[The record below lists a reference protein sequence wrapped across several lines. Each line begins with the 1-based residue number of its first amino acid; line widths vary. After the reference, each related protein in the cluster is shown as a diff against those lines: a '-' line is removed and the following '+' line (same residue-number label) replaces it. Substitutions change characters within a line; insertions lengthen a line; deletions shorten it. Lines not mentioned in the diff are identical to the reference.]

1 MVLQVQTSTYEA
13 KTQEIAKQ
21 LLAVTQ
27 ENRSFFASLRDQM
40 RWDDKLLGWAM
51 SNPGLR
57 VQLFR
62 FIDTLPAL
70 HSKSEIA
77 SHLQEYLGDESVELP
92 AALKGMLN
100 FANPDSMPGQ
110 VAATTVGTAVE
121 TLAHKYIAGENIK
134 QVIKTVER
142 LRKEKMAF
150 TIDLLGEAVIT
161 EAEAQSYLERYLELM
176 QQLVEASKNWPTI
189 PAIDEADG
197 ELLPKVQV
205 SVKLTAFYSQFDPL
219 DAKGSEEKVS
229 DRIRTL
235 LRRAQELGTAVHFDM
250 EQYAYKDITLGILKK
265 LLLEEEFRQ
274 RTDIGITIQAY
285 LRDSEQDG
293 KDLISWLKQRGHPLT
308 IRLVK
313 GAYWDQETI
322 KAAQKHWPQPV
333 YNDKAATDAN
343 FETITQLLLENHQYV
358 YSAIGS
364 HNVRSHSR
372 AIAIAESLNVPRRR
386 FEMQVLYGM
395 GDKIAKAL
403 VDRGYRV
410 RVYCPY
416 GELLPGMAYLIRRL
430 LENTANSSFLRQN
443 LENRPIE
450 ELLAPPMVDISHAAE
465 SLSAGSRREVGA
477 EASSDP
483 NFGRSELSKTEAQ
496 RKVGAPASGE
506 LNFSR
511 QRRKEEGINF
521 VGVADTDYAEEEGRR
536 KAMQAF
542 QEVRQQLGRTYLP
555 LINGEYVNTSAVV
568 DSLNPSNFSEVIG
581 KVGLISVEQAEQ
593 AMQAAKAAFPG
604 WRKTPASQ
612 RAGVLRKAADL
623 MEQRREELSAWIV
636 LEVGKPVKEADAE
649 VSEAIDFCLY
659 YADEM
664 ERLDKGVNYDVPG
677 ETNRYI
683 YQPRGIAVVISPWNF
698 PLAIACGMTVAA
710 LVTGNCTLLKPAE
723 TSSVITA
730 KLTEILIEAGI
741 PKGVFQYVPGKGSQV
756 GAYLVNHP
764 DTHVIAF
771 TGSQEVGCRIYAE
784 AAILKPGQKHI
795 KRVIAEMGGKN
806 TIIVDE
812 SADLDQAVVGVVQ
825 SAFGYSGQKCSACSR
840 VIVLQPIYDAFVRR
854 LVEATKSL
862 NIGEAELPST
872 QVGPVIDVNARDRI
886 CEYIEKGK
894 VEAQLALE
902 LPAPNQGY
910 FIGPV
915 IFTEVPPNAVIS
927 QQEIFG
933 PVVAVIRVKDF
944 QEALVV
950 ANGTNYAL
958 TGGLYSRTPSHIQ
971 QAQTDFEVGN
981 LYINRTI
988 TGAIVARQPFGGFKL
1003 SGVGSK
1009 AGGPDYLLQFLEPR
1023 TVTENIQRQGFAP
1036 IEGAD

>member
-21 LLAVTQ
+21 LLAATS
-27 ENRSFFASLRDQM
+27 ENRSFFSSLRDQM
-40 RWDDKLLGWAM
+40 RWDDKLLAWAM

-121 TLAHKYIAGENIK
+121 TLAHKYISGENIK

-176 QQLVEASKNWPTI
+176 QQLVEASKNWSAI

-197 ELLPKVQV
+197 EVIPKVQV

-219 DAKGSEEKVS
+219 DAKGSEERVS
-229 DRIRTL
+229 DRIRIL
-235 LRRAQELGTAVHFDM
+235 LRRAKELGAAVHFDM
-250 EQYAYKDITLGILKK
+250 EQYAYKDITLSILKK

-274 RTDIGITIQAY
+274 RTNIGITIQAY
-285 LRDSEQDG
+285 LRDSEQDT
-293 KDLISWLKQRGHPLT
+293 KDVISWLKERGYPLT

-322 KAAQKHWPQPV
+322 KAAQKHWKQPV

-386 FEMQVLYGM
+386 FELQVLYGM
-395 GDKIAKAL
+395 GDKVAKAL

-450 ELLAPPMVDISHAAE
+450 ELLAPPIVKDEKNSSTPNSIPNSSLLTPNSIPNSSLPTPNSSLLTPNSIPNSHF
-465 SLSAGSRREVGA
+465 LGA
-477 EASSDP
+477 
-483 NFGRSELSKTEAQ
+483 
-496 RKVGAPASGE
+496 
-506 LNFSR
+506 
-511 QRRKEEGINF
+511 
-521 VGVADTDYAEEEGRR
+521 ADTDYAQEEVRT
-536 KAMQAF
+536 KAAQAF
-542 QEVRQQLGRTYLP
+542 QNVRQQLGKTYLP
-555 LINGEYVNTSAVV
+555 LINGEYVNPPEFV
-568 DSLNPSNFSEVIG
+568 DSLNPSNFSEVVG

-604 WRKTPASQ
+604 WKKTPAKQ
-612 RAGVLRKAADL
+612 RADILRKAGDL
-623 MEQRREELSAWIV
+623 MELRRAELSAWMV
-636 LEVGKPVKEADAE
+636 LEVGKPVKEADGE
-649 VSEAIDFCLY
+649 VSEAIDFCRY
-659 YADEM
+659 YADEI
-664 ERLDKGVNYDVPG
+664 ERLDEGVNYDIPG

-683 YQPRGIAVVISPWNF
+683 YQPRGIVVVISPWNF

-710 LVTGNCTLLKPAE
+710 LVSGNCTLLKPAE
-723 TSSVITA
+723 TSSVIAA
-730 KLTEILIEAGI
+730 KLTEILVDAGF

-784 AAILKPGQKHI
+784 AAILKPGQKHM

-806 TIIVDE
+806 AIIVDE
-812 SADLDQAVVGVVQ
+812 SADLDQAVVGIVQ
-825 SAFGYSGQKCSACSR
+825 SAFGYSGQKCSAASR
-840 VIVLQPIYDAFVRR
+840 VIVLQPIYDAFVQR

-872 QVGPVIDVNARDRI
+872 QVGPVIDANARDRI
-886 CEYIEKGK
+886 REYIEKGK
-894 VEAQLALE
+894 AEAQLALE
-902 LPAPNQGY
+902 LPAPKQGY

-915 IFTEVPPNAVIS
+915 IFSEVSPNAVIS
-927 QQEIFG
+927 QEEIFG
-933 PVVAVIRVKDF
+933 PVLAVIRVKDF
-944 QEALVV
+944 QEALAV

-971 QAQTDFEVGN
+971 QAQTEFEVGN
-981 LYINRTI
+981 LYINRNI
-988 TGAIVARQPFGGFKL
+988 TGAIVGRQPFGGFKL

-1023 TVTENIQRQGFAP
+1023 AVTENIQRQGFAP

>member
-21 LLAVTQ
+21 LLAATQ
-27 ENRSFFASLRDQM
+27 ENRSFFSSLRDQM
-40 RWDDKLLGWAM
+40 RWDDKLLAWAM

-121 TLAHKYIAGENIK
+121 TLAHKYISGENIK

-176 QQLVEASKNWPTI
+176 QQLVEASKNWSAI

-197 ELLPKVQV
+197 EAIPKVQV

-219 DAKGSEEKVS
+219 DAKGSEERVS
-229 DRIRTL
+229 DRIRIL
-235 LRRAQELGTAVHFDM
+235 LRRAKELGAAVHFDM
-250 EQYAYKDITLGILKK
+250 EQYAYKDITLSILKK

-285 LRDSEQDG
+285 LRDSEQDT
-293 KDLISWLKQRGHPLT
+293 KDLISWLKERGYPLT

-343 FETITQLLLENHQYV
+343 FEIITQLLLENHQYV

-386 FEMQVLYGM
+386 FELQVLYGM
-395 GDKIAKAL
+395 GDKVAKAL
-403 VDRGYRV
+403 VDKGYRV

-450 ELLAPPMVDISHAAE
+450 ELLA
-465 SLSAGSRREVGA
+465 
-477 EASSDP
+477 
-483 NFGRSELSKTEAQ
+483 
-496 RKVGAPASGE
+496 APIV
-506 LNFSR
+506 
-511 QRRKEEGINF
+511 KEEKNSLTPNSHFLGA
-521 VGVADTDYAEEEGRR
+521 ADTDYAEEEVRT
-536 KAMQAF
+536 KTAQAF
-542 QEVRQQLGRTYLP
+542 QSVRQQLGKTYLP
-555 LINGEYVNTSAVV
+555 LINGEYVKTPEYV

-593 AMQAAKAAFPG
+593 AMQAAKTAFSG
-604 WRKTPASQ
+604 WKKTPAKQ
-612 RAGVLRKAADL
+612 RADILRKAGDL
-623 MEQRREELSAWIV
+623 MELRRAELSAWIV
-636 LEVGKPVKEADAE
+636 LEVGKPVKEADGE
-649 VSEAIDFCLY
+649 VSEAIDFCRY
-659 YADEM
+659 YADEI
-664 ERLDKGVNYDVPG
+664 ERLDEGVNYDIPG

-710 LVTGNCTLLKPAE
+710 LVSGNCTLLKPAE

-730 KLTEILIEAGI
+730 KLTEILIEAGF

-784 AAILKPGQKHI
+784 AATLKPGQKHM

-806 TIIVDE
+806 AIIVDE

-825 SAFGYSGQKCSACSR
+825 SAFGYSGQKCSAASR
-840 VIVLQPIYDAFVRR
+840 VIVLQPIYDAFVQR

-872 QVGPVIDVNARDRI
+872 QVGPVIDANARDRI
-886 CEYIEKGK
+886 REYIEKGK
-894 VEAQLALE
+894 AEAQLALE
-902 LPAPNQGY
+902 LSAPEQGY

-915 IFTEVPPNAVIS
+915 IFSEVSPNAVIS
-927 QQEIFG
+927 QEEIFG
-933 PVVAVIRVKDF
+933 PVLAVIRVKDF
-944 QEALVV
+944 QEALAV

-958 TGGLYSRTPSHIQ
+958 TGGLYSRTPSHIE
-971 QAQTDFEVGN
+971 QAQTEFEVGN
-981 LYINRTI
+981 LYINRNI
-988 TGAIVARQPFGGFKL
+988 TGAIVGRQPFGGFKL

-1023 TVTENIQRQGFAP
+1023 AVTENIQRQGFAP

>member
-1 MVLQVQTSTYEA
+1 MVLQVQNNTYEA

-21 LLAVTQ
+21 VLAATG
-27 ENRSFFASLRDQM
+27 ESRSFLASLRDQM
-40 RWDDKLLGWAM
+40 RWDDKLLAWAM

-110 VAATTVGTAVE
+110 VAATTVETAVQ
-121 TLAHKYIAGENIK
+121 TLAHKYISGENIQ
-134 QVIKTVER
+134 QVIKTVEK

-161 EAEAQSYLERYLELM
+161 EIEAQSYLEKYLELM
-176 QQLVEASKNWPTI
+176 QQLVEASKKWQHI

-197 ELLPKVQV
+197 EMIPKVQV

-219 DAKGSEEKVS
+219 NADGSEQRVS
-229 DRIRTL
+229 DRIKIL
-235 LRRAQELGTAVHFDM
+235 LRRAKELGAAVHFDM
-250 EQYAYKDITLGILKK
+250 EQYAYKDITLKILKK
-265 LLLEEEFRQ
+265 LLQEEEFRE

-285 LRDSEQDG
+285 LRDSEQDA
-293 KDLISWLKQRGHPLT
+293 KDVIAWLKQRGYPLT

-322 KAAQKHWPQPV
+322 KAEQKHWKQPV
-333 YNDKAATDAN
+333 FNDKVATDAN
-343 FETITQLLLENHQYV
+343 FEAITQLLLENHEYV

-364 HNVRSHSR
+364 HNVRSQSR

-403 VDRGYRV
+403 VDKGYRV

-416 GELLPGMAYLIRRL
+416 GDLLPGMAYLIRRL

-443 LENRPIE
+443 LENKPVD
-450 ELLAPPMVDISHAAE
+450 ELLAPPIIDFSHA
-465 SLSAGSRREVGA
+465 
-477 EASSDP
+477 
-483 NFGRSELSKTEAQ
+483 KAQ
-496 RKVGAPASGE
+496 S
-506 LNFSR
+506 
-511 QRRKEEGINF
+511 RKEEKEGF
-521 VGVADTDYAEEEGRR
+521 VGVADTDYAEEEKRR
-536 KAMQAF
+536 VSQVAF
-542 QEVRQQLGRTYLP
+542 QNVRQQLGRTYLP
-555 LINGEYVNTSAVV
+555 LINGEFVNTTTFV
-568 DSLNPSNFSEVIG
+568 DSLNPSNFGEVVG
-581 KVGLISVEQAEQ
+581 KVGLISVEQAEE
-593 AMQAAKAAFPG
+593 AMKAAKAAFPG
-604 WRKTPASQ
+604 WKKTPVKQ
-612 RAGVLRKAADL
+612 RADILRKAAEL
-623 MEQRREELSAWIV
+623 MEERRAELSAWIV
-636 LEVGKPVKEADAE
+636 LEVGKPVKEADGE

-664 ERLDKGVNYDVPG
+664 ERLDQGVIYDVAG

-683 YQPRGIAVVISPWNF
+683 YQPKGIAVVISPWNF

-710 LVTGNCTLLKPAE
+710 LVSGNCTLLKPAE
-723 TSSVITA
+723 TSSVITS

-784 AAILKPGQKHI
+784 AAILKPGQKHL
-795 KRVIAEMGGKN
+795 KKVIAEMGGKN
-806 TIIVDE
+806 AIIVDE

-840 VIVLQPIYDAFVRR
+840 VIVLQPIYDAFVER

-862 NIGEAELPST
+862 NIGEADLPST
-872 QVGPVIDVNARDRI
+872 QVGPVIDGNARDRI
-886 CEYIEKGK
+886 LEYIEIGK
-894 VEAQLALE
+894 KEAILALE
-902 LPAPNQGY
+902 LSAPNQGY

-915 IFTEVPPNAVIS
+915 IFSQVPPDGVIA

-933 PVVAVIRVKDF
+933 PVLSVIRAKDF
-944 QEALVV
+944 TEALEI
-950 ANGTNYAL
+950 ANSTNYAL
-958 TGGLYSRTPSHIQ
+958 TGGIYSRTPSHIE
-971 QAQTDFEVGN
+971 QAQAEFEVGN
-981 LYINRTI
+981 LYINRNI

-1023 TVTENIQRQGFAP
+1023 SITENIQRQGFAP
-1036 IEGAD
+1036 IEGNE

>member
-1 MVLQVQTSTYEA
+1 MVLQVKTSTYEA

-21 LLAVTQ
+21 LLGATQ
-27 ENRSFFASLRDQM
+27 ENRSFLGSLRDQM
-40 RWDDKLLGWAM
+40 RWDDKLLAWAM

-70 HSKSEIA
+70 QHKPEIA
-77 SHLQEYLGDESVELP
+77 AHLQEYLGEESVELP
-92 AALKGMLN
+92 SALKAMLN
-100 FANPDSMPGQ
+100 FAHPDSMPGQ
-110 VAATTVGTAVE
+110 VAATTVSTAVE
-121 TLAHKYIAGENIK
+121 TLAHKYISGENIK

-142 LRKEKMAF
+142 LRKDKMAF

-161 EAEAQSYLERYLELM
+161 ETEAQSYLERYLELM
-176 QQLVEASKNWPTI
+176 QQLVEASKNWSVI
-189 PAIDEADG
+189 PAIDQADG
-197 ELLPKVQV
+197 EPLPQVQV

-235 LRRAQELGTAVHFDM
+235 LRLAKELGAAVHFDM
-250 EQYAYKDITLGILKK
+250 EQYAYKDITLNILQK
-265 LLLEEEFRQ
+265 LLLEDEFRQ
-274 RTDIGITIQAY
+274 RTDIGVTIQAY
-285 LRDSEQDG
+285 LRDSEEDA
-293 KDLISWLKQRGHPLT
+293 KNLISWLKRRGYPLT

-322 KAAQKHWPQPV
+322 KAEQKHWKQPV
-333 YNDKAATDAN
+333 YNEKAATDAN

-358 YSAIGS
+358 YAAIGS
-364 HNVRSHSR
+364 HNVRSQAR
-372 AIAIAESLNVPRRR
+372 AIAIAQSLNVPRRH

-395 GDKIAKAL
+395 GDKLAKAL
-403 VDRGYRV
+403 VDKGYRV

-450 ELLAPPMVDISHAAE
+450 ELLAPPNIDLSHA
-465 SLSAGSRREVGA
+465 
-477 EASSDP
+477 
-483 NFGRSELSKTEAQ
+483 EAQ
-496 RKVGAPASGE
+496 R
-506 LNFSR
+506 
-511 QRRKEEGINF
+511 RREEGEF
-521 VGVADTDYAEEEGRR
+521 VGVADTDYAEESAARMSTE
-536 KAMQAF
+536 AF
-542 QEVRQQLGRTYLP
+542 AAVRQQLGRTYLP
-555 LINGEYVNTSAVV
+555 LVNGEYLNTAEFV
-568 DSLNPSNFSEVIG
+568 DSLNPSNFSEVVG
-581 KVGLISVEQAEQ
+581 KVGLLSVEQAEE
-593 AMQAAKAAFPG
+593 AMRAAKAAFPA
-604 WRKTPASQ
+604 WKKTPVQQ

-623 MEQRREELSAWIV
+623 MEARRAELSAWIV

-664 ERLDKGVNYDVPG
+664 ERLDAGVIYDVAG

-683 YQPRGIAVVISPWNF
+683 YQGRGIAVVISPWNF

-710 LVTGNCTLLKPAE
+710 LVAGNCTLLKPAE

-756 GAYLVNHP
+756 GAYLVNHA
-764 DTHVIAF
+764 DTHIIAF

-784 AAILKPGQKHI
+784 AATLKPGQKHL

-806 TIIVDE
+806 AIIVDE

-840 VIVLQPIYDAFVRR
+840 VIVLQPVYDAFVRR

-872 QVGPVIDVNARDRI
+872 QVGPVIDAKARDRI
-886 CEYIEKGK
+886 LEYIEKGK
-894 VEAQLALE
+894 AEAQVALE
-902 LPAPNQGY
+902 LTAPAQGY
-910 FIGPV
+910 YIGPV
-915 IFTEVPPNAVIS
+915 IFSEVAPDATIA
-927 QQEIFG
+927 QEEIFG
-933 PVVAVIRVKDF
+933 PVLAVTKVKDF
-944 QEALVV
+944 AEALAV

-981 LYINRTI
+981 VYINRNI

-1036 IEGAD
+1036 IEGAE